1 MIPTLLLVSMLVF
14 AMVHLTPGDPVLL
27 MLSPDEATDLE
38 VVQAQRER
46 LGLDRPMHEQFVGW
60 LLRVASGDLGR
71 SIKTR
76 QPVTEAIFQRLPVT
90 LQLSAY
96 SLTFAVL
103 LAIPLGVLAAAHR
116 GRFADTAASVTAVLG
131 ISTPNMFLSSL
142 LIYIFAY
149 HLRLLPPSGYV
160 PPSKDL
166 IQNLLSF
173 LMPCLTLGTSLMGSV
188 MRTMRSSLLDALREE
203 YIVTA
208 RSKGLSERT
217 VTYRHAMKNA
227 LNPVVTVIGLQTAG
241 LMGGAFIIEQI
252 FALPGIGKLAVDS
265 IYARDIPVVQGVVLL
280 VSVVFMVINLMV
292 DIAYVWLDPRIRYT

>member
-1 MIPTLLLVSMLVF
+1 
-14 AMVHLTPGDPVLL
+14 
-27 MLSPDEATDLE
+27 
-38 VVQAQRER
+38 
-46 LGLDRPMHEQFVGW
+46 
-60 LLRVASGDLGR
+60 
-71 SIKTR
+71 
-76 QPVTEAIFQRLPVT
+76 
-90 LQLSAY
+90 
-96 SLTFAVL
+96 
-103 LAIPLGVLAAAHR
+103 
-116 GRFADTAASVTAVLG
+116 
-131 ISTPNMFLSSL
+131 
-142 LIYIFAY
+142 
-149 HLRLLPPSGYV
+149 
-160 PPSKDL
+160 
-166 IQNLLSF
+166 
-173 LMPCLTLGTSLMGSV
+173 